1 MKVLVQDKNFLIFFN
16 LRIIYISNIKNKN
29 TSMKLIEE
37 YAEFFNMTPSAL
49 LFLFKNQFVNKNLI
63 IGQSRPVKD
72 HFVTYKT
79 ITSDC

>member
-1 MKVLVQDKNFLIFFN
+1 
-16 LRIIYISNIKNKN
+16 
-29 TSMKLIEE
+29 MKLIEE

-72 HFVTYKT
+72 RFVTYKT
-79 ITSDC
+79 ITSDRRSSNTKPILPNNLFMRADKMSR